1 MWETFLHMCTLGRE
15 LCALSLQSQSSHC
28 DIIPNAKNSWS
39 RSGIHHHHTLKIWQP
54 WFTNTVMEVKRKRGF
69 CSAALMFRFLWNW
82 YKCIFS
88 FPIVMGPFN
97 LWDKGYSAHSLAL
110 PVQTGRQSGL
120 LHQLLLHY
128 HGDLTGWT
136 PVSSPSLSFL
146 HGGLWLCAHYGYH
159 CAAHALYMILIT
171 ISSGIGCKPI
181 SGLMS
186 IFVHNVLFHGKIAVI
201 FIQNM
206 EENQVVK
213 MSNQVP
219 RVFQRWVGT
228 WCYCC
233 ILNLGNLFTKQKS
246 GFHCYKSLQSI

>member
-1 MWETFLHMCTLGRE
+1 MWETFLHMCILGRE

-54 WFTNTVMEVKRKRGF
+54 WFTNTVMEVKRKCGF

-201 FIQNM
+201 FIQNYGG
-206 EENQVVK
+206 K
-213 MSNQVP
+213 S
-219 RVFQRWVGT
+219 
-228 WCYCC
+228 CC
-233 ILNLGNLFTKQKS
+233 KNV
-246 GFHCYKSLQSI
+246 